1 MWAAK
6 GYRSYRGRPPKGKI
20 ALAVVLVLVI
30 LVSLAVIVLQEYVV
44 YDADGNPR
52 VEFPWQS
59 TAEDQEPEEPTNV
72 EIVVQEPEV
81 PDGSKILHLADAPLT
96 DDTVAAGL
104 AEQGYDAVAV
114 TVKDS
119 TGSVYF
125 DAAAPGPCGR

>member
-59 TAEDQEPEEPTNV
+59 TEEDQQPQEPAEV

-81 PDGSKILHLADAPLT
+81 PDGAK
-96 DDTVAAGL
+96 
-104 AEQGYDAVAV
+104 
-114 TVKDS
+114 
-119 TGSVYF
+119 
-125 DAAAPGPCGR
+125 